1 MLAER
6 LVRAAF
12 ALLVLTWVA
21 GCSSQAAS
29 PTSAPATQP
38 EASQPVG
45 SCILGLPEGTSD
57 NAAISALLA
66 AEGDFMVKQDIDS
79 LMRLWAEGGR
89 VIDAKNTPQDDTDNQ
104 LWDGKDAIRHRYVRT
119 VFPGNPDTAG
129 PANLEITLDGDR
141 ATVISTT
148 RIGSE
153 VSPQGDR
160 WTLLREGS
168 CWLLESL
175 TYNLEAA
182 N

>member
-1 MLAER
+1 MPAKRLLWAALA
-6 LVRAAF
+6 LFVIPLA
-12 ALLVLTWVA
+12 A
-21 GCSSQAAS
+21 GCFSRAE
-29 PTSAPATQP
+29 PTPNAPAQTEFSP
-38 EASQPVG
+38 SAG

-89 VIDAKNTPQDDTDNQ
+89 VVDAKNTPQDDADNQ

-119 VFPGNPDTAG
+119 VFPGNPDSAG
-129 PANLEITLDGDR
+129 PANLEITLEDDR
-141 ATVISTT
+141 ATIVATT

-153 VSPQGDR
+153 VSPAGDR
-160 WTLLREGS
+160 WTLVREGP